1 MGAQVEGRSLMRLG
15 VRRRQARPMTTPEHA
30 ELRLTLELGT
40 GTIRGSLAD
49 AHGAE
54 SAFVGWL
61 GLANALERALAAA
74 EARGVTAPLTPQESP

>member
-1 MGAQVEGRSLMRLG
+1 MRLG
-15 VRRRQARPMTTPEHA
+15 VGGREARPMTKREHA

-40 GTIRGSLAD
+40 GTIRGSIAD
-49 AHGAE
+49 GHGAE

-74 EARGVTAPLTPQESP
+74 EARGGAAPLTPQESS